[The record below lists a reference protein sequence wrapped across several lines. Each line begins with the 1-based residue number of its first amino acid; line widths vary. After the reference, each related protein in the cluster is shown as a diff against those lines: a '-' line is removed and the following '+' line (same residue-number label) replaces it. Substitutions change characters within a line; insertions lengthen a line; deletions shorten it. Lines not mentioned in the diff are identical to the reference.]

1 MANSK
6 QSFFFDRVRSS
17 ANNKR
22 EIVVQGYAVD
32 GFLDTM
38 RPRAAIFVGSK
49 AVKALKCRMEV
60 VKLPPIQMR
69 RRHGDTISY
78 LAVIYVDMSG
88 LPEKKVAEYG
98 TSAKLVVVGESDAA
112 PDDPDAFDDSKERI
126 SIYKAPMTKV
136 FEVMDTYSF
145 SVDVAYVEDGKT
157 YVKGWMAGS
166 EATVLDIVGLDKSSS
181 VQLDGS
187 SADGES
193 MKYSI
198 DFIPRDD
205 VLMEYPECPDD
216 AQLGFELY
224 VDGEYK
230 KLMLSMKEGDRK
242 FSQKVPVGKS
252 DDEFAKANV
261 ISRYSEKVIR
271 NLRNYGVRE
280 TMAKVKVRL
289 SPSYV
294 NLNKHYNKWIQKIS
308 PNKAELEEQRKLQED
323 FEYKPLLSI
332 LVPLYETDEK
342 FLDELIKSIQA
353 QTYPN
358 WEICFSDGSKDSAR
372 LTEIVGKY
380 SRKDERVRY
389 VAELPGPLGI
399 SSNTNQAFS
408 IAKGDFIVLGD
419 HDDLF
424 TPDAFYESV
433 KAMNENLA
441 GSKKS
446 EEEKRVGE
454 SEKLAVLDTEIDVI
468 YTDEDKTNANARK
481 RFEPNIKP
489 DFNQELLESCNYITH
504 MFVVR
509 KSLVDEVGLFDDTYN
524 GAQDYDFIL
533 RCTEK
538 ARKIQH
544 VTKIVYSWR
553 INDTSTAGNPAAK
566 MYAYDAGVKALQ
578 AHYERMGIN
587 ATAEIGDHLG
597 YYHTR
602 YQILEDALVFVAVM
616 DADNDEAY
624 NRTVESIKTK
634 SDFKNLEFIRSENGS
649 LSVKMNIVVDSVKK
663 DLAHRGTAGE
673 ESDGKAFDSSKVFIM
688 FIQAGV
694 TMMGE
699 DGISNMLSYISGK
712 SDVAAIGAKL
722 YAVGGTLSHAGVILD
737 MGSLEGWMYTR
748 HSKYDEMYFNYSAY
762 SALRRGVT
770 VFRLSDL
777 EKYGRFDEDYA
788 GEYAII
794 DYTYK
799 MSKDG
804 RKVIYDANA
813 EYQVRPS
820 RAKDADDCF
829 ESIAQKRREFR
840 VFMGKHPEVAKTGDL
855 YYSNS
860 LRKVIEED

>member
-1 MANSK
+1 M
-6 QSFFFDRVRSS
+6 
-17 ANNKR
+17 
-22 EIVVQGYAVD
+22 
-32 GFLDTM
+32 
-38 RPRAAIFVGSK
+38 
-49 AVKALKCRMEV
+49 
-60 VKLPPIQMR
+60 
-69 RRHGDTISY
+69 
-78 LAVIYVDMSG
+78 
-88 LPEKKVAEYG
+88 
-98 TSAKLVVVGESDAA
+98 
-112 PDDPDAFDDSKERI
+112 
-126 SIYKAPMTKV
+126 
-136 FEVMDTYSF
+136 
-145 SVDVAYVEDGKT
+145 
-157 YVKGWMAGS
+157 
-166 EATVLDIVGLDKSSS
+166 
-181 VQLDGS
+181 
-187 SADGES
+187 
-193 MKYSI
+193 
-198 DFIPRDD
+198 
-205 VLMEYPECPDD
+205 
-216 AQLGFELY
+216 
-224 VDGEYK
+224 
-230 KLMLSMKEGDRK
+230 
-242 FSQKVPVGKS
+242 
-252 DDEFAKANV
+252 
-261 ISRYSEKVIR
+261 
-271 NLRNYGVRE
+271 
-280 TMAKVKVRL
+280 
-289 SPSYV
+289 
-294 NLNKHYNKWIQKIS
+294 
-308 PNKAELEEQRKLQED
+308 EEQRKLQED

-380 SRKDERVRY
+380 SKKDERVRY

-433 KAMNENLA
+433 KAMNESLVD
-441 GSKKS
+441 S
-446 EEEKRVGE
+446 
-454 SEKLAVLDTEIDVI
+454 DTEIDVI

-538 ARKIQH
+538 ARKIHH

-602 YQILEDALVFVAVM
+602 YQIPEDALVFVAVM
-616 DADNDEAY
+616 DADNDDAY
-624 NRTVESIKTK
+624 NRTVESIKSK

-663 DLAHRGTAGE
+663 DLAHREG
-673 ESDGKAFDSSKVFIM
+673 FDSSKVFIM

-777 EKYGRFDEDYA
+777 EKYGQFDEDYA

-804 RKVIYDANA
+804 GKVIYDANA

-829 ESIAQKRREFR
+829 ETIAQKRREFR

>member
-98 TSAKLVVVGESDAA
+98 TSAKLVVVGESDAT

-216 AQLGFELY
+216 AQLGFELS

-342 FLDELIKSIQA
+342 FLDELIKSIQV

-358 WEICFSDGSKDSAR
+358 WEICFSDGSKDSTR

-380 SRKDERVRY
+380 SKKDERVRY

-433 KAMNENLA
+433 KAMNESLVD
-441 GSKKS
+441 S
-446 EEEKRVGE
+446 
-454 SEKLAVLDTEIDVI
+454 DTDIDVI

-538 ARKIQH
+538 ARKIHH

-602 YQILEDALVFVAVM
+602 YQIPEDALVFVAVM
-616 DADNDEAY
+616 DADNDDAY
-624 NRTVESIKTK
+624 NRTVESIKSK

-663 DLAHRGTAGE
+663 DLAHRE
-673 ESDGKAFDSSKVFIM
+673 AFDSSKVFIM

-777 EKYGRFDEDYA
+777 EKYGQFDEDYA

-829 ESIAQKRREFR
+829 ETIAQKRREFR